1 MACCAQAVD
10 HSLLDWYYV
19 HERLFYVHQSRGG
32 ERGGTMRKLS
42 ERQRRILDFVARYTS
57 DHGYPPSI
65 REIGQAVGIT
75 STSVVDYNLKA
86 LERSGL
92 IRRDREVS
100 RGLGLVGQAS
110 AAKPQVIRVPI
121 VGRIAAGEPIEAIE
135 SRDDYLELGA
145 GTVPDGCYA
154 LRVNGKSMI
163 EDLIDDG
170 DLVVVRP
177 QETADNGDIVVAL
190 LMSQGPS
197 TEGVATLKRLYR
209 ERDKVRLQPA
219 NATMQPIFVDPDQL
233 RVQGKVVSVIRHLY

>member
-1 MACCAQAVD
+1 
-10 HSLLDWYYV
+10 
-19 HERLFYVHQSRGG
+19 
-32 ERGGTMRKLS
+32 MRKLS
-42 ERQRRILDFVARYTS
+42 DRQRRILDFVGTYTD

-86 LERSGL
+86 LERNGQ

-100 RGLGLVGQAS
+100 RGLGLLGRTPT
-110 AAKPQVIRVPI
+110 AKPTVVRVPI

-154 LRVNGKSMI
+154 LQVKGKSMI

-170 DLVVVRP
+170 DLVVIRP
-177 QETADNGDIVVAL
+177 QDTANNGDIVVAL

-197 TEGVATLKRLYR
+197 AEGVATLKRIYR
-209 ERDKVRLQPA
+209 ERDQVRLQPA
-219 NATMQPIFVDPDQL
+219 NSAMQPIYVDPDQV
-233 RVQGKVVSVIRHLY
+233 RVRGKVVSVHRYL

>member
-1 MACCAQAVD
+1 MSTNACSMQRIWCGGAG
-10 HSLLDWYYV
+10 
-19 HERLFYVHQSRGG
+19 RGG
-32 ERGGTMRKLS
+32 EMRKLS
-42 ERQRRILDFVARYTS
+42 ERQRRILDFVARYTGE
-57 DHGYPPSI
+57 HGYPPSI
-65 REIGQAVGIT
+65 REIGQAVGIS

-100 RGLGLVGQAS
+100 RGLGLVDQAP
-110 AAKPQVIRVPI
+110 AAKPRIIRIPI

-154 LRVNGKSMI
+154 LQVKGKSMI

-177 QETADNGDIVVAL
+177 QETAENGDIVVAL
-190 LMSQGPS
+190 LMSHGPS
-197 TEGVATLKRLYR
+197 SEGVATLKRLYR
-209 ERDKVRLQPA
+209 ERGQIRLQPA
-219 NATMQPIFVDPDQL
+219 NATMQPIFVAPDQV
-233 RVQGKVVSVIRHLY
+233 RVQGRVVSVVRHL